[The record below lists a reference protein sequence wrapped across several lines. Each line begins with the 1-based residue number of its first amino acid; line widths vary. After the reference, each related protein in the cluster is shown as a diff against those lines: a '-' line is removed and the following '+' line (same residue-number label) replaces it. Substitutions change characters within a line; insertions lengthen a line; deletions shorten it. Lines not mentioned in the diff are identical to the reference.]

1 MADYLNNINQ
11 KLHQHT
17 FKKELEKKDKEKEE
31 EEKQKRLAS
40 APRMTK
46 LADDFLAELKQR
58 EFNRRSKYP
67 T

>member
-1 MADYLNNINQ
+1 VY
-11 KLHQHT
+11 
-17 FKKELEKKDKEKEE
+17 EEKEK
-31 EEKQKRLAS
+31 RLVS

-46 LADDFLAELKQR
+46 LADDFLAQLKQK

>member
-1 MADYLNNINQ
+1 VY
-11 KLHQHT
+11 
-17 FKKELEKKDKEKEE
+17 EEKET
-31 EEKQKRLAS
+31 RLVS
-40 APRMTK
+40 APLMTK